1 MTWLRHRAPEPPPP
15 PDPIA
20 PEHTGPTYVEV
31 ALARRL
37 LEEQMLRG
45 RNKADRCRARELFTV
60 LIVGAS

>member
-1 MTWLRHRAPEPPPP
+1 MTWQHRHRTPEPDPAPLP
-15 PDPIA
+15 EPDA
-20 PEHTGPTYVEV
+20 PSFVEV

-45 RNKADRCRARELFTV
+45 RNKADRCQRGALFTV

>member
-1 MTWLRHRAPEPPPP
+1 MNWRHRIPEPDPAPLP
-15 PDPIA
+15 EPDA
-20 PEHTGPTYVEV
+20 PSFVEV

-45 RNKADRCRARELFTV
+45 RNKADRCRARALFTV

>member
-1 MTWLRHRAPEPPPP
+1 MNWRHRIPEPEPAPLP
-15 PDPIA
+15 EPDA
-20 PEHTGPTYVEV
+20 PSYVEV

-37 LEEQMLRG
+37 LEDQMLRG